1 MITIISGTNRANSKT
16 YLLSSY
22 YKTKLEEKGEKVELI
37 SLNSLPSNFIE
48 SDLYGKRSP
57 EFAKIQ
63 ELVTASTKFLFV
75 LPEYNGSFPGILKLF
90 IDACTFPESFKG
102 KKAALLGHSNGKYGN
117 IRGVEHFTGVCNY
130 IGLTVL
136 PLRIHIPYIQHE
148 LNEENNLFKEDTLR
162 FTNQQIE
169 ELIRF

>member
-1 MITIISGTNRANSKT
+1 MITIVAGTNRVPSKT

-22 YKTKLEEKGEKVELI
+22 YKQQLEQKGEEVELI
-37 SLNSLPSNFIE
+37 SLSDLPKDFAFT
-48 SDLYGKRSP
+48 DLYGKRSE

-63 ELVTASTKFLFV
+63 LKISSTQKFLFV
-75 LPEYNGSFPGILKLF
+75 FPEYNGSFPGILKLF
-90 IDACTFPESFKG
+90 IDGCTFPESFKG
-102 KKAALLGHSNGKYGN
+102 KKAALLGLSTGKYGN

-148 LNEENNLFKEDTLR
+148 LNEENQLFKEDTVK
-162 FTNQQIE
+162 FCNQQME